1 MTGTPDWLLDHAPYT
16 PFMDPRTVKPP
27 GLSPLDMAEWT
38 VRHAD
43 YDAQMRRRSEILCD
57 APDVAIGSLHEGED
71 PALELLSML
80 KAHLG
85 LDPAI
90 THLEEFC
97 AWTAMAHLV
106 AEDFCVLLPDPK
118 SGEYKLV
125 GAILCFPSRW
135 LLSEKLGRPL
145 TIIHDPV
152 PDYDDTLARRVNR
165 VFEVIDERRPMVRC
179 NWLVHSDPELFLPLG
194 QNEKQDKPPAR
205 AEGPVYLRTERQTLI
220 RLPDSKAVVFG
231 IKTSVTP
238 VECLTPEQAGGLFHA
253 IGGEDDEVLKYRGGS
268 AQEHARRVLAEI
280 AGL

>member
-1 MTGTPDWLLDHAPYT
+1 MTRAPDWLLDHAPYT
-16 PFMDPRTVKPP
+16 PFMQPRTAKPP
-27 GLSPLDMAEWT
+27 GLSPLDLAEWT

-43 YDAQMRRRSEILCD
+43 FDAQMRRRREILRD
-57 APDVAIGSLHEGED
+57 DPEIAIGSLHEGED

-106 AEDFCVLLPDPK
+106 AEDFCVLLPDAA
-118 SGEYKLV
+118 SGEYRLV

-165 VFEVIDERRPMVRC
+165 VFEALRVDRPLVRC

-194 QNEKQDKPPAR
+194 QNQKRHLPRAR
-205 AEGPVYLRTERQTLI
+205 AEGPVYLRTERQTLL
-220 RLPDSKAVVFG
+220 RLPESKAVVFG
-231 IKTSVTP
+231 IKTSITP
-238 VECLTPEQAGGLFHA
+238 AECLTPEQASGLYHA

-268 AQEHARRVLAEI
+268 AQDHARSVLAEI